1 MGPAA
6 FYPRVVVKR
15 LRVNNKPPQKCGD
28 FPYKYDP

>member
-15 LRVNNKPPQKCGD
+15 LLDTDNRSAFSRENRVQ
-28 FPYKYDP
+28 